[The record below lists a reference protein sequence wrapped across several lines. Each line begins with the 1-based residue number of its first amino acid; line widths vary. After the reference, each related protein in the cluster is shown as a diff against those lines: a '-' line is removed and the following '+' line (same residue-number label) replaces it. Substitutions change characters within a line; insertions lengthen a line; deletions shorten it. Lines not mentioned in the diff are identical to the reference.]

1 MKHVNCKKKMKSRE
15 ITRNHAGKVREQ
27 FEKSKKKTLQYV
39 RKIASPKFENFCS
52 RLFES
57 EITPSH
63 AKSREATVVK

>member
-15 ITRNHAGKVREQ
+15 ITREK
-27 FEKSKKKTLQYV
+27 FENNSRNPKKKALQYV